1 VPPTIAPL
9 VLKVPVETWVMVM
22 LVQLESPKA

>member
-9 VLKVPVETWVMVM
+9 VLKVPVETWVMA